1 MYLLIETDQGIRLV
15 DQHALHEKAL
25 FVGLDPATGDLARG
39 GRQELL
45 VPVRVELM
53 AGEIAT
59 VAPLLPELRPFGIEA
74 EVFGPTALLVRAYPA
89 MLKRLNWPAFF
100 SALAESGTGAQAAA
114 ALSTRI
120 AYSAACHGAVKAG
133 QELSP
138 EEQLELVRLLYSLE
152 HMEHCPHG
160 RPTTLDLSWKELER
174 RFQR

>member
-89 MLKRLNWPAFF
+89 MLKRLNWSAFF
-100 SALAESGTGAQAAA
+100 GALAESGTGAQAAA
-114 ALSTRI
+114 ALAQRI
-120 AYSAACHGAVKAG
+120 AHSAACHGAVKAG
-133 QELSP
+133 QELSS
-138 EEQLELVRLLYSLE
+138 EEQLELVRLLYRLE